1 MTFHQHPRAATAWHI
16 GQAGAS
22 FDKGSN
28 MDRFFGLSDSGT
40 TFGREVFAGAS
51 TFLTMAYIIVVH
63 PGILTEAGIPFEAGF
78 MATILA
84 TALGTT
90 IMGLW
95 ARWPVAV
102 APGMGL
108 NAYFAFVIVLGQG
121 FSWQQALTAVF
132 IASVLFL
139 LFSLSRLRSWLIGA
153 IPAALRTGITAGIGL
168 FLAMIGLQAMGLV
181 VNEEV
186 TLVTF
191 GHLTSWEILLS
202 LAGLLVMAGLE
213 ARGIR
218 GGILITILGL
228 SLIGWAT
235 GLAEFGGIASAPPVA
250 SAAFSLDFS
259 MVSSFAFLSVVF
271 VLFFLDFFDTT
282 GTLTGIADIAGK
294 RRADGSIENL
304 DRAVVADTGASVVGS
319 LLGTSSMTT
328 YLESATGIRAG
339 GRTGLTALTVAA
351 LFLLC
356 LFFQP
361 LFASIPG
368 FATAPALVFVAAGFL
383 APLAG
388 IDWDDLATVVPV
400 MLMAVIMPLTF
411 SIAAGIA
418 IGFLAYVVIR
428 LISGRASELNAG
440 TLVIT
445 VFGMLWLA
453 TPLLGS

>member
-1 MTFHQHPRAATAWHI
+1 
-16 GQAGAS
+16 
-22 FDKGSN
+22 

-40 TFGREVFAGAS
+40 TFGREIFAGIS
-51 TFLTMAYIIVVH
+51 TFLTMAGLVAGN
-63 PGILTEAGIPFEAGF
+63 PMFLQDAGIPFEAGF
-78 MATILA
+78 VATVMA
-84 TALGTT
+84 TALGTA

-95 ARWPVAV
+95 ARWPGAV

-108 NAYFAFVIVLGQG
+108 NAYFAYALVLGQQ

-153 IPAALRTGITAGIGL
+153 IPAALRAGITAGIGL

-181 VNEEV
+181 VGDPD
-186 TLVTF
+186 TLLKLGDV
-191 GHLTSWEILLS
+191 GSPQLLLA
-202 LAGLLVMAGLE
+202 LAGLLVMAGLQ

-294 RRADGSIENL
+294 RRADGSIENI
-304 DRAVVADTGASVVGS
+304 DRAVLADTGASVVGS

-383 APLAG
+383 APLTD

>member
-1 MTFHQHPRAATAWHI
+1 
-16 GQAGAS
+16 
-22 FDKGSN
+22 

-40 TFGREVFAGAS
+40 TFGREIFAGIS
-51 TFLTMAYIIVVH
+51 TFLTMAFIVAVN
-63 PGILTEAGIPFEAGF
+63 PMFLQDAGIPFEAGF
-78 MATILA
+78 VATVLA
-84 TALGTT
+84 TALGTA

-108 NAYFAFVIVLGQG
+108 NAYFAYGLVLGQQ

-153 IPAALRTGITAGIGL
+153 IPAALRAGITAGIGL

-181 VNEEV
+181 VSDPD
-186 TLVTF
+186 TLLKLGDV
-191 GHLTSWEILLS
+191 GSPQLLLA
-202 LAGLLVMAGLE
+202 LAGLLVMAGLQ

-228 SLIGWAT
+228 SLISWAT

-294 RRADGSIENL
+294 RRADGSIEDL

-351 LFLLC
+351 LFLMC

-388 IDWDDLATVVPV
+388 IDWDDLATVIPV

>member
-1 MTFHQHPRAATAWHI
+1 
-16 GQAGAS
+16 
-22 FDKGSN
+22 

-40 TFGREVFAGAS
+40 TFGREIFAGIS
-51 TFLTMAYIIVVH
+51 TFLTMAFIVAVN
-63 PGILTEAGIPFEAGF
+63 PMFLQDAGIPFEAGF
-78 MATILA
+78 VATVMA
-84 TALGTT
+84 TALGTA

-108 NAYFAFVIVLGQG
+108 NAYFAYGLVLGQQ

-153 IPAALRTGITAGIGL
+153 IPAALRAGITAGIGL

-181 VNEEV
+181 VGDPD
-186 TLVTF
+186 TLLKLGDV
-191 GHLTSWEILLS
+191 GSPQLLLA
-202 LAGLLVMAGLE
+202 LAGLLVMAGLQ

-294 RRADGSIENL
+294 RRADGSIEDL

-356 LFFQP
+356 LFLQP
-361 LFASIPG
+361 LFAAIPS

>member
-1 MTFHQHPRAATAWHI
+1 
-16 GQAGAS
+16 
-22 FDKGSN
+22 
-28 MDRFFGLSDSGT
+28 MDRFFGISESGT
-40 TFGREVFAGAS
+40 TIGREVFAGIS
-51 TFLTMAYIIVVH
+51 TFLTMAFIVAVN
-63 PGILTEAGIPFEAGF
+63 PMFLQDAGIPFEAGF
-78 MATILA
+78 VATVLA
-84 TALGTT
+84 TALGTA

-95 ARWPVAV
+95 ARWPVAI

-108 NAYFAFVIVLGQG
+108 NAYFAYGLVLGQQ

-153 IPAALRTGITAGIGL
+153 IPASLRTGITAGIGL

-181 VNEEV
+181 VDDPD
-186 TLVTF
+186 TLLKLGDV
-191 GHLTSWEILLS
+191 GSPQLLLA

-304 DRAVVADTGASVVGS
+304 DRAVMADTGASVVGS

-356 LFFQP
+356 LFLQP
-361 LFASIPG
+361 LFAAIPS

-428 LISGRASELNAG
+428 LISGRPHELNAG

-453 TPLLGS
+453 TPLLGD

>member
-1 MTFHQHPRAATAWHI
+1 
-16 GQAGAS
+16 
-22 FDKGSN
+22 

-40 TFGREVFAGAS
+40 TFGREIFAGIS
-51 TFLTMAYIIVVH
+51 TFLTMAFIVAVN
-63 PGILTEAGIPFEAGF
+63 PMFLQDAGIPFEAGF
-78 MATILA
+78 VATVLA
-84 TALGTT
+84 TALGTA

-108 NAYFAFVIVLGQG
+108 NAYFAYGLVLGQQ

-153 IPAALRTGITAGIGL
+153 IPASLRTGITAGIGL

-181 VNEEV
+181 VDDPD
-186 TLVTF
+186 TLLKLGDV
-191 GHLTSWEILLS
+191 GSPQLLLA

-259 MVSSFAFLSVVF
+259 MVSSFTFLSVVF

-294 RRADGSIENL
+294 RRADGSIEDL

-400 MLMAVIMPLTF
+400 MLIAVIMPLTF

-418 IGFLAYVVIR
+418 IGFLAYVVIQ

>member
-1 MTFHQHPRAATAWHI
+1 
-16 GQAGAS
+16 
-22 FDKGSN
+22 

-40 TFGREVFAGAS
+40 TFSREVFAGVS
-51 TFLTMAYIIVVH
+51 TFLTMAFIIAVN
-63 PGILTEAGIPFEAGF
+63 PMFLQDAGIPFEAGF
-78 MATILA
+78 VATVLA
-84 TALGTT
+84 TALGTA

-95 ARWPVAV
+95 AKWPVAV

-108 NAYFAFVIVLGQG
+108 NAYFAYGVVLGQQ

-132 IASVLFL
+132 IASLLFL

-153 IPAALRTGITAGIGL
+153 IPATLRAGITAGIGL

-181 VNEEV
+181 VDDPD
-186 TLVTF
+186 TLLKLGDV
-191 GHLTSWEILLS
+191 GSPQLILA

-235 GLAEFGGIASAPPVA
+235 DLAEFGGIASAPPVA

-259 MVSSFAFLSVVF
+259 MASSFAFLSVVF

-388 IDWDDLATVVPV
+388 IEWDDLATIVPV
-400 MLMAVIMPLTF
+400 TLMAVIMPLTF

-428 LISGRASELNAG
+428 LISGRAGELNAG

-445 VFGMLWLA
+445 AFGMLWLA
-453 TPLLGS
+453 TPLFGG

>member
-1 MTFHQHPRAATAWHI
+1 
-16 GQAGAS
+16 
-22 FDKGSN
+22 
-28 MDRFFGLSDSGT
+28 MDRFFGLTDAGT
-40 TFGREVFAGAS
+40 TFGREVFAGVS

-84 TALGTT
+84 TAVGTT

-139 LFSLSRLRSWLIGA
+139 LFSLSRLRSWLICA
-153 IPAALRTGITAGIGL
+153 IPATLRAGITAGIGL

-191 GHLTSWEILLS
+191 GHPTSWEILLS

-235 GLAEFGGIASAPPVA
+235 GLAEFGGITSPPPVA

-383 APLAG
+383 APLAK
-388 IDWDDLATVVPV
+388 IDWDDLATVIPV
-400 MLMAVIMPLTF
+400 MLMAIIMPLTF

-428 LISGRASELNAG
+428 LISGRADELNAG

-445 VFGMLWLA
+445 AFGMLWLA
-453 TPLLGS
+453 TPLLG

>member
-1 MTFHQHPRAATAWHI
+1 
-16 GQAGAS
+16 
-22 FDKGSN
+22 
-28 MDRFFGLSDSGT
+28 MDRFFGISDSGT
-40 TFGREVFAGAS
+40 TIGREVFAGIS
-51 TFLTMAYIIVVH
+51 TFLTMAFIVAVN
-63 PGILTEAGIPFEAGF
+63 PMFLQDAGIPFEAGF
-78 MATILA
+78 VATVMA
-84 TALGTT
+84 TALGTA

-108 NAYFAFVIVLGQG
+108 NAYFAYGLVLGQQ
-121 FSWQQALTAVF
+121 FSWRQALTAVF

-153 IPAALRTGITAGIGL
+153 IPAALRAGITAGIGL

-181 VNEEV
+181 VGDPD
-186 TLVTF
+186 TLLKLGDV
-191 GHLTSWEILLS
+191 GSLQLLLA
-202 LAGLLVMAGLE
+202 LAGLLIMAGLQ

-235 GLAEFGGIASAPPVA
+235 GLAEFGGIASVPPVA

-304 DRAVVADTGASVVGS
+304 DRAVMADTGASVVGS

-361 LFASIPG
+361 LFASIPD

-428 LISGRASELNAG
+428 LISGRASEMNAG
-440 TLVIT
+440 TLGIT

>member
-1 MTFHQHPRAATAWHI
+1 
-16 GQAGAS
+16 
-22 FDKGSN
+22 

-40 TFGREVFAGAS
+40 SFGREVFAGIS
-51 TFLTMAYIIVVH
+51 TFLTMAFIVAVN
-63 PGILTEAGIPFEAGF
+63 PMFLQDAGIPFEAGF
-78 MATILA
+78 VATVLA
-84 TALGTT
+84 TALGTA

-108 NAYFAFVIVLGQG
+108 NAYFAYGLVLGQQ

-132 IASVLFL
+132 ISSVLFL

-153 IPAALRTGITAGIGL
+153 IPAALRAGITAGIGL

-181 VNEEV
+181 VGDPD
-186 TLVTF
+186 TLLKLGDV
-191 GHLTSWEILLS
+191 GSPQLLLA

-294 RRADGSIENL
+294 RRADGSIEDL

-356 LFFQP
+356 LFLQP
-361 LFASIPG
+361 LFAAIPS

-418 IGFLAYVVIR
+418 IGFLAYVVIQ

-453 TPLLGS
+453 TPLLGG

>member
-1 MTFHQHPRAATAWHI
+1 
-16 GQAGAS
+16 
-22 FDKGSN
+22 

-40 TFGREVFAGAS
+40 TFGREIFAGIS
-51 TFLTMAYIIVVH
+51 TFLTMAFIVAVN
-63 PGILTEAGIPFEAGF
+63 PMFLQDAGIPFEAGF
-78 MATILA
+78 AATVLA
-84 TALGTT
+84 TALGTA

-108 NAYFAFVIVLGQG
+108 NAYFAYGLVLGQQ

-153 IPAALRTGITAGIGL
+153 IPAALRAGITAGIGL

-181 VNEEV
+181 VDDPD
-186 TLVTF
+186 TLLKLGDV
-191 GHLTSWEILLS
+191 GSPQLLLA

-235 GLAEFGGIASAPPVA
+235 GLAEFGGIASEPPVA

-282 GTLTGIADIAGK
+282 GTLTSIADIAGK

-440 TLVIT
+440 TLVIA
-445 VFGMLWLA
+445 VFGVLWLA
-453 TPLLGS
+453 TPLLGG

>member
-1 MTFHQHPRAATAWHI
+1 
-16 GQAGAS
+16 
-22 FDKGSN
+22 

-40 TFGREVFAGAS
+40 TFGREIFAGIS
-51 TFLTMAYIIVVH
+51 TFLTMAFIVAVN
-63 PGILTEAGIPFEAGF
+63 PMFLQDAGIPFEAGF
-78 MATILA
+78 VATVLA
-84 TALGTT
+84 TALGTA

-108 NAYFAFVIVLGQG
+108 NAYFAYGLVLGQQ

-153 IPAALRTGITAGIGL
+153 IPAALRAGITAGIGL

-181 VNEEV
+181 VDDPD
-186 TLVTF
+186 TLLKLGAVDAPQ
-191 GHLTSWEILLS
+191 LLLA

-235 GLAEFGGIASAPPVA
+235 GLAEFGGIAAAPPMA

-453 TPLLGS
+453 TPFLGG

>member
-1 MTFHQHPRAATAWHI
+1 
-16 GQAGAS
+16 
-22 FDKGSN
+22 

-40 TFGREVFAGAS
+40 SFGREVFAGIS
-51 TFLTMAYIIVVH
+51 TFLTMAFIVAVN
-63 PGILTEAGIPFEAGF
+63 PMFLQDAGIPFEAGF
-78 MATILA
+78 VATILA
-84 TALGTT
+84 TALGTA

-95 ARWPVAV
+95 AKWPVAV

-108 NAYFAFVIVLGQG
+108 NAYFAYGLVLGQQ

-153 IPAALRTGITAGIGL
+153 IPAELRAGITAGIGL

-181 VNEEV
+181 VDDPD
-186 TLVTF
+186 TLLKLGDV
-191 GHLTSWEILLS
+191 GSPQLLLA

-213 ARGIR
+213 VRGIR

-235 GLAEFGGIASAPPVA
+235 GLAEFGGIASAPPIA

-304 DRAVVADTGASVVGS
+304 DRATVADTGASVIGS

-361 LFASIPG
+361 LFASIPS

-383 APLAG
+383 SPLAR

-400 MLMAVIMPLTF
+400 ILMAVIMPLTF

-418 IGFLAYVVIR
+418 IGFLAYLVIR
-428 LISGRASELNAG
+428 LISGRAHELNPG
-440 TLVIT
+440 TRVIA
-445 VFGMLWLA
+445 VFGVLWLA
-453 TPLLGS
+453 TPLLSG

>member
-1 MTFHQHPRAATAWHI
+1 
-16 GQAGAS
+16 
-22 FDKGSN
+22 

-84 TALGTT
+84 TALGTA

-259 MVSSFAFLSVVF
+259 MVSSFTFLSVVF

-328 YLESATGIRAG
+328 YL
-339 GRTGLTALTVAA
+339 
-351 LFLLC
+351 
-356 LFFQP
+356 
-361 LFASIPG
+361 
-368 FATAPALVFVAAGFL
+368 
-383 APLAG
+383 
-388 IDWDDLATVVPV
+388 
-400 MLMAVIMPLTF
+400 
-411 SIAAGIA
+411 
-418 IGFLAYVVIR
+418 
-428 LISGRASELNAG
+428 
-440 TLVIT
+440 
-445 VFGMLWLA
+445 
-453 TPLLGS
+453 

>member
-1 MTFHQHPRAATAWHI
+1 
-16 GQAGAS
+16 
-22 FDKGSN
+22 

-40 TFGREVFAGAS
+40 TFGREIFAGIS
-51 TFLTMAYIIVVH
+51 TFLTMAFIVAVN
-63 PGILTEAGIPFEAGF
+63 PMFLQDAGIPFEAGF
-78 MATILA
+78 VATVLA
-84 TALGTT
+84 TALGTA

-108 NAYFAFVIVLGQG
+108 NAYFAYGLVLGQQ

-153 IPAALRTGITAGIGL
+153 IPAALRAGITAGIGL

-181 VNEEV
+181 VDDPD
-186 TLVTF
+186 TLLKLGDV
-191 GHLTSWEILLS
+191 GSPQLLLA

-235 GLAEFGGIASAPPVA
+235 GLAEFGGIASEPPVA

-388 IDWDDLATVVPV
+388 IDWDDLVTVVPV

-411 SIAAGIA
+411 SIASGIA

-428 LISGRASELNAG
+428 LISGRAHELTAG

-453 TPLLGS
+453 TPLLGG

>member
-1 MTFHQHPRAATAWHI
+1 
-16 GQAGAS
+16 
-22 FDKGSN
+22 
-28 MDRFFGLSDSGT
+28 MDRFFGISESGT
-40 TFGREVFAGAS
+40 TIGREVFAGIS
-51 TFLTMAYIIVVH
+51 TFLTMAFIVAVN
-63 PGILTEAGIPFEAGF
+63 PMFLQDAGIPFEAGF
-78 MATILA
+78 VATVMA
-84 TALGTT
+84 TALGTA

-95 ARWPVAV
+95 ASWPVAV

-108 NAYFAFVIVLGQG
+108 NAYFAYGLVLGQQL
-121 FSWQQALTAVF
+121 SWQQALTAVF

-139 LFSLSRLRSWLIGA
+139 LFSLSQLRSWLIGA
-153 IPAALRTGITAGIGL
+153 IPAALRAGITAGIGL
-168 FLAMIGLQAMGLV
+168 FLAMIGLQAMGLIV
-181 VNEEV
+181 GDPD
-186 TLVTF
+186 TLLKLGDV
-191 GHLTSWEILLS
+191 GSPQLLLA
-202 LAGLLVMAGLE
+202 LAGLLVMAGLQ

-294 RRADGSIENL
+294 RRADGSIEDL

-400 MLMAVIMPLTF
+400 MLMAVIMPVTF

>member
-1 MTFHQHPRAATAWHI
+1 
-16 GQAGAS
+16 
-22 FDKGSN
+22 

-40 TFGREVFAGAS
+40 TFGREIFAGIS
-51 TFLTMAYIIVVH
+51 TFLTMAFIVAVN
-63 PGILTEAGIPFEAGF
+63 PMFLQDAGIPFEAGF
-78 MATILA
+78 VATVLA
-84 TALGTT
+84 TALGTA

-108 NAYFAFVIVLGQG
+108 NAYFAYGLVLGQQ

-132 IASVLFL
+132 ISSVLFL

-153 IPAALRTGITAGIGL
+153 IPAALRAGITAGIGL

-181 VNEEV
+181 VGDPD
-186 TLVTF
+186 TLLKL
-191 GHLTSWEILLS
+191 GDIGSPQLLLA

-304 DRAVVADTGASVVGS
+304 DRAVMADTGASVVGS

-428 LISGRASELNAG
+428 LISGRAHELNAG

-453 TPLLGS
+453 TPLLGG

>member
-1 MTFHQHPRAATAWHI
+1 
-16 GQAGAS
+16 
-22 FDKGSN
+22 
-28 MDRFFGLSDSGT
+28 
-40 TFGREVFAGAS
+40 
-51 TFLTMAYIIVVH
+51 
-63 PGILTEAGIPFEAGF
+63 
-78 MATILA
+78 
-84 TALGTT
+84 
-90 IMGLW
+90 
-95 ARWPVAV
+95 
-102 APGMGL
+102 
-108 NAYFAFVIVLGQG
+108 
-121 FSWQQALTAVF
+121 VF

-153 IPAALRTGITAGIGL
+153 IPAALRAGITAGIGL

-181 VNEEV
+181 VGDPD
-186 TLVTF
+186 TLLKLGDV
-191 GHLTSWEILLS
+191 GSPQLLLA
-202 LAGLLVMAGLE
+202 LAGLLVMAGLQ

-282 GTLTGIADIAGK
+282 GTLTGIAEIAGK

-304 DRAVVADTGASVVGS
+304 DRAVLADTGASVVGS

-339 GRTGLTALTVAA
+339 GRTGLTALTIAA

-383 APLAG
+383 TPLVG

-418 IGFLAYVVIR
+418 IGFLSYVVIR
-428 LISGRASELNAG
+428 FISGRASELNAG
-440 TLVIT
+440 MLVIT
-445 VFGMLWLA
+445 LFGILWLA
-453 TPLLGS
+453 TPLLGT

>member
-1 MTFHQHPRAATAWHI
+1 
-16 GQAGAS
+16 
-22 FDKGSN
+22 

-40 TFGREVFAGAS
+40 TFGREIFAGIS
-51 TFLTMAYIIVVH
+51 TFLTMAFIVAVN
-63 PGILTEAGIPFEAGF
+63 PMFLQDAGIPFEAGF
-78 MATILA
+78 VATVLA
-84 TALGTT
+84 TALGTA

-108 NAYFAFVIVLGQG
+108 NAYFAYGLVLGQQ

-153 IPAALRTGITAGIGL
+153 IPAALRAGITAGIGL

-181 VNEEV
+181 VGDPD
-186 TLVTF
+186 TLLKLGDV
-191 GHLTSWEILLS
+191 GSPQLLLA
-202 LAGLLVMAGLE
+202 LAGLLVMAGLQ
-213 ARGIR
+213 ARGIQ

-294 RRADGSIENL
+294 CRADGSIEDL

-445 VFGMLWLA
+445 VFGVLWLA
-453 TPLLGS
+453 TPLLGG

>member
-1 MTFHQHPRAATAWHI
+1 
-16 GQAGAS
+16 
-22 FDKGSN
+22 

-40 TFGREVFAGAS
+40 TFGREVFAGVS
-51 TFLTMAYIIVVH
+51 TFLTMAFIVAVN
-63 PGILTEAGIPFEAGF
+63 PMFLQDAGIPFEAGF
-78 MATILA
+78 VATILA
-84 TALGTT
+84 TAIGTA

-95 ARWPVAV
+95 AKWPVAV

-108 NAYFAFVIVLGQG
+108 NAYFAYGLVLGQQ

-153 IPAALRTGITAGIGL
+153 IPGALRAGITAGIGL

-181 VNEEV
+181 ADDPD
-186 TLVTF
+186 TLLKLGAVDAP
-191 GHLTSWEILLS
+191 ELLLA

-235 GLAEFGGIASAPPVA
+235 GLAEFGGIAAAPPMA

-361 LFASIPG
+361 LFASIPA

-383 APLAG
+383 SPLAG
-388 IDWDDLATVVPV
+388 IEWDDLATTVPV
-400 MLMAVIMPLTF
+400 MLMAVLMPLTF

-428 LISGRASELNAG
+428 IVAGRTDELNAG

-445 VFGMLWLA
+445 AFGVLWLA
-453 TPLLGS
+453 TPLLGG

>member
-1 MTFHQHPRAATAWHI
+1 
-16 GQAGAS
+16 
-22 FDKGSN
+22 

-40 TFGREVFAGAS
+40 TFGREIFAGIS
-51 TFLTMAYIIVVH
+51 TFLTMAFIVAVN
-63 PGILTEAGIPFEAGF
+63 PMFLQDAGIPFEAGF
-78 MATILA
+78 VATVLA
-84 TALGTT
+84 TALGTA

-108 NAYFAFVIVLGQG
+108 NAYFAYGLVLGQQ

-153 IPAALRTGITAGIGL
+153 IPAALRAGITAGIGL

-181 VNEEV
+181 VDDPD
-186 TLVTF
+186 TLLKLGDV
-191 GHLTSWEILLS
+191 GSPQLLLA

-235 GLAEFGGIASAPPVA
+235 GLAEFGGIASEPPVA

-388 IDWDDLATVVPV
+388 IDWDDLATIVPV
-400 MLMAVIMPLTF
+400 MLMAVVMPLTF

-418 IGFLAYVVIR
+418 IGFIAYVVIR
-428 LISGRASELNAG
+428 LISGRAHELNAG

-453 TPLLGS
+453 TPLLGG

>member
-1 MTFHQHPRAATAWHI
+1 
-16 GQAGAS
+16 
-22 FDKGSN
+22 

-40 TFGREVFAGAS
+40 TFGREIFAGIS
-51 TFLTMAYIIVVH
+51 TFLTMAFIVAVN
-63 PGILTEAGIPFEAGF
+63 PMFLQDAGIPFEAGF
-78 MATILA
+78 VATVLA
-84 TALGTT
+84 TALGTA

-108 NAYFAFVIVLGQG
+108 NAYFAYGLVLGQQ

-453 TPLLGS
+453 TPLLGG